1 MTDALFAPQPFRKW
15 FWFGAI
21 AVLLFMLVGVG
32 GYLATVMT
40 PLDQVPADRRAVME
54 AMPGWQT
61 AVYAI
66 AVWSGL
72 AGAIGLLL
80 RRRWSVPLL
89 LVALV
94 GAIGTFLPFAIIP
107 AVRELATEGDAI
119 AAIIVIGLCWTSF
132 WFARHS
138 QQRGWLK

>member
-1 MTDALFAPQPFRKW
+1 MSDTAYASQPLAKW
-15 FWFGAI
+15 FWFGAVG
-21 AVLLFMLVGVG
+21 VLLFMLVGVA

-40 PLDQVPADRRAVME
+40 PIEQMPADRQAVMT

-61 AVYAI
+61 AVYAV

-72 AGAIGLLL
+72 VGAALLL
-80 RRRWSVPLL
+80 MRRKLAVPML
-89 LVALV
+89 LVSLL
-94 GAIGTFLPFAIIP
+94 GAIGTFLPFAVTA

-138 QQRGWLK
+138 QQRGWLR

>member
-1 MTDALFAPQPFRKW
+1 MTDTRFAPQPFRGW
-15 FWFGAI
+15 FWLGAV

-32 GYLATVMT
+32 GYLFTVMT
-40 PLDQVPADRRAVME
+40 PLDQLPADRQAVMA

-61 AVYAI
+61 AVYAV

-80 RRRWSVPLL
+80 RRTWSVSLL
-89 LVALV
+89 LVALL